1 MMESHHMIESH
12 HMMKSHH
19 MPLLIEEIHFSYFD
33 KMAFDHMM
41 AHHHMM
47 KCHDKMVL
55 HHMIGSCDGISS
67 HDPII

>member
-33 KMAFDHMM
+33 KMAFDIYVGTSSYDEMPSY
-41 AHHHMM
+41 
-47 KCHDKMVL
+47 DDTSSYD
-55 HHMIGSCDGISS
+55 MIM
-67 HDPII
+67 